1 MSTPTTTHASVV
13 LDADGRG
20 TVTIEGAAQ
29 PLAGP
34 DLPAGREQARV
45 SVVQHAQH
53 TRTPVRFTVTEP
65 TGSYDLIAG
74 PDGAVAPAPA
84 EPAPTEEPTIITTPS
99 WERPA
104 PAPAAP
110 AGASEVPASAAE
122 PADPELVE
130 LEKQPATEG
139 WRATLNKMGLS
150 LGPGQ
155 QELAQRREQH
165 QARRAEEQQQ
175 RAQETRLE
183 QRRRAAAEVEH
194 AEREA
199 IQTNFFGTRTIL
211 IAKPKGGSRKTTSTW
226 MLGHTLG
233 TIRGGAVIAWDAN
246 ETMGTLSDRGM
257 QDRHSATV
265 VDLIEQAAPNFGS
278 VEGIRLGALDS
289 YVRPQGD
296 SHFDLLASDE
306 DPTRQDI
313 VGADNFRAVHG
324 ILSRFYRLILL
335 DTGNNIRAEHFTEA
349 LEHTEQLV
357 IPVAAGRDSAT
368 VAQKMMRSLVA
379 TGHRDLVRRAVVLL
393 HDLEPAESAD
403 PGYLHV
409 AQEIAADLEPQVAAV
424 IPIPFDPALKEGA
437 RIDPTALSEAT
448 RTAYRQAAAAVA
460 RSLREHVDAGPA

>member
-1 MSTPTTTHASVV
+1 MSAPTTSNASVI
-13 LDADGRG
+13 LAPDGGG
-20 TVTIEGAAQ
+20 TVTIDGAPQ
-29 PLAGP
+29 PLTGV
-34 DLPAGREQARV
+34 DLRSSREQARV
-45 SVVQHAQH
+45 SVVQHAQ
-53 TRTPVRFTVTEP
+53 RVGSPVRFTVTEP

-74 PDGAVAPAPA
+74 PDGTVAPAPA
-84 EPAPTEEPTIITTPS
+84 EEPTIITTPS
-99 WERPA
+99 WEQPA

-110 AGASEVPASAAE
+110 ASAAEAPAAE
-122 PADPELVE
+122 PADPELAE

-150 LGPGQ
+150 LAPGE
-155 QELAQRREQH
+155 QERERRREQY
-165 QARRAEEQQQ
+165 QALRAEEQQQ

-183 QRRRAAAEVEH
+183 QRRRAAAEAEH

-211 IAKPKGGSRKTTSTW
+211 IANPKGGSRKTTSTW

-448 RTAYRQAAAAVA
+448 RIAYRQAAAAVA